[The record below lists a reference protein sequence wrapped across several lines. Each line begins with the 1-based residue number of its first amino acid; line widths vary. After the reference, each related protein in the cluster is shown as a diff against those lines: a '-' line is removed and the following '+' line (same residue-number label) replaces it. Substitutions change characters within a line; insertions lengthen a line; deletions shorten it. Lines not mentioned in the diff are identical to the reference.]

1 MLNVQIGRVMMKG
14 RFIITEHLNTSPVL
28 IGSDFMVKNQ
38 LSNSFYS
45 NNNWYCCIG
54 PVDNPLGKV
63 PTVVTS
69 KICLTSQDE
78 INFEPFECKRIT
90 LSRPQGKILEK
101 SEFSGIQT
109 EFLKNTPLKIL
120 SCNRESIEL
129 QNISPLNTLLLSDS
143 PLVEGTFRSSQIN
156 VEEIANEFPEQ
167 ELEDILEP
175 GMPIGNIIDKNEE
188 LDYVRN
194 HDRIPQEIK
203 PALLEF
209 LEQNDELFSGEE
221 FSSKHFP
228 AEKYMHDVELIEPLK
243 ELKSKPF
250 PCAGIRL
257 QHLKETID
265 TQGG

>member
-1 MLNVQIGRVMMKG
+1 
-14 RFIITEHLNTSPVL
+14 
-28 IGSDFMVKNQ
+28 
-38 LSNSFYS
+38 
-45 NNNWYCCIG
+45 
-54 PVDNPLGKV
+54 
-63 PTVVTS
+63 
-69 KICLTSQDE
+69 
-78 INFEPFECKRIT
+78 
-90 LSRPQGKILEK
+90 
-101 SEFSGIQT
+101 
-109 EFLKNTPLKIL
+109 
-120 SCNRESIEL
+120 L

-143 PLVEGTFRSSQIN
+143 PLIEGTFRSSQIN
-156 VEEIANEFPEQ
+156 VEEITEEFPEQ

-188 LDYVRN
+188 LDYVRS

-257 QHLKETID
+257 QQLKETID
-265 TQGG
+265 DLVKNKVLLPGDSEYTSPVFYVTKKAGGRQNSHERPIVLRL